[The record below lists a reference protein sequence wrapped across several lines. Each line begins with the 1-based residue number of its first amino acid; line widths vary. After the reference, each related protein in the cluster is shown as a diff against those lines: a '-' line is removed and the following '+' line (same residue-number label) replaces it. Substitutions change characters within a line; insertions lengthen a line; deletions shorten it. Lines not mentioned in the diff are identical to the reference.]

1 MKTEKTI
8 ARIAACMTAMTL
20 TASLFAGC
28 GNNASEPDASASQAD
43 EGYTNIVTTTAAES
57 VNADDVFTSGA
68 EVATEAETTTE
79 TEPVE
84 EPVPEKAELLN
95 SVWTQLNSAESF
107 RMNCNVKGKVPSET
121 SDMGMLIDQSFTY
134 TVSGDVTH
142 LESKYTNLDSNDP
155 AVEYEEYQ
163 ILNDS
168 IVTTLTKHGDDWV
181 DNTPKEM
188 IRTNMMLK
196 ALNTAPLV
204 GILANDANTATE
216 SLIRGNIYRNDN
228 DDYVF
233 DDIKMDKI
241 VCYSDDFYKHM
252 LAGFIRTPAVEDYLY
267 NVCPGNDMHN
277 SGCTLA
283 YTFDKDY
290 NLKSIVFDAI
300 VNETNGYDV
309 HCEITFDSWNTVP
322 PIVPPFA
329 SKIETTEAAETE
341 STDTA
346 E

>member
-1 MKTEKTI
+1 MKKITSAI
-8 ARIAACMTAMTL
+8 LALLLAASMTACGEKAVDTMEEV
-20 TASLFAGC
+20 TA
-28 GNNASEPDASASQAD
+28 Q
-43 EGYTNIVTTTAAES
+43 TTAAETEKATEA
-57 VNADDVFTSGA
+57 VTTEDKQEETEA
-68 EVATEAETTTE
+68 EAATEAETTTE

-95 SVWTQLNSAESF
+95 SVWTRLNSAESF

-163 ILNDS
+163 VLNDS
-168 IVTTLTKHGDDWV
+168 IVTTLTKHGNDWV

-196 ALNTAPLV
+196 ALNTAPLI

-228 DDYVF
+228 GDYVF
-233 DDIKMDKI
+233 DNIELQYI

-267 NVCPGNDMHN
+267 NVCPGNDMYN
-277 SGCTLA
+277 SGCKLA

-290 NLKSIVFDAI
+290 NLKSIAFDAI
-300 VNETNGYDV
+300 VNKTNGYDV
-309 HCEITFDSWNTVP
+309 HCEVTFDSWNDVP
-322 PIVPPFA
+322 EIKVP
-329 SKIETTEAAETE
+329 EV
-341 STDTA
+341 
-346 E
+346 

>member
-1 MKTEKTI
+1 MKTKKTI

-20 TASLFAGC
+20 TASLLAGC

-43 EGYTNIVTTTAAES
+43 EGYTNVVTTTATES

-68 EVATEAETTTE
+68 EAATEAETTTE

-84 EPVPEKAELLN
+84 EPVPTRAELLN

-121 SDMGMLIDQSFTY
+121 TDSGMLIDQSFTY

-163 ILNDS
+163 VLNDS

-188 IRTNMMLK
+188 IRTSMMVK
-196 ALNTAPLV
+196 ALNTTPLL
-204 GILANDANTATE
+204 GLLANDAAIASE
-216 SLIRGNIYRNDN
+216 SLGYGEVSRNES
-228 DDYVF
+228 DDYVL
-233 DDIKMDKI
+233 DHLII
-241 VCYSDDFYKHM
+241 ENIACYSEDLSKHM
-252 LAGFIRTPAVEDYLY
+252 LAGLIRTPALEDCLY
-267 NVCPGNDMHN
+267 NVAQGDTRNTGSN
-277 SGCTLA
+277 VV

-290 NLKSIVFDAI
+290 NLKSMIFDVI
-300 VNETNGYDV
+300 VNRQNGYDV
-309 HCEITFDSWNTVP
+309 HCEVTFDSWNTVP
-322 PIVPPFA
+322 PIVPPSA

-341 STDTA
+341 SADTA

>member
-1 MKTEKTI
+1 MKKITSAI
-8 ARIAACMTAMTL
+8 LALLLAASMTACGEKAVDTMEEV
-20 TASLFAGC
+20 TA
-28 GNNASEPDASASQAD
+28 Q
-43 EGYTNIVTTTAAES
+43 TTAAETEKATEA
-57 VNADDVFTSGA
+57 VTTEDKQ
-68 EVATEAETTTE
+68 EETEAETATEETTAE

-163 ILNDS
+163 VLNDS
-168 IVTTLTKHGDDWV
+168 IVTTLTKHGNDWV

-228 DDYVF
+228 GDYVF
-233 DDIKMDKI
+233 DNIKMEDI

-267 NVCPGNDMHN
+267 NVCPGNDMYH
-277 SGCTLA
+277 SGCKLA

-290 NLKSIVFDAI
+290 NLKSIAFDAI
-300 VNETNGYDV
+300 VNKTNGYDV
-309 HCEITFDSWNTVP
+309 HCEVTFDSWNDISEIKVP
-322 PIVPPFA
+322 EV
-329 SKIETTEAAETE
+329 
-341 STDTA
+341 
-346 E
+346 

>member
-1 MKTEKTI
+1 MKTKKTI

-28 GNNASEPDASASQAD
+28 DSNASEPDVSASQAD
-43 EGYTNIVTTTAAES
+43 EGYTNVVTTTAAEP
-57 VNADDVFTSGA
+57 VNADDVFTSEAGA
-68 EVATEAETTTE
+68 VTEETTTE

-84 EPVPEKAELLN
+84 EPVPEKEELLN

-163 ILNDS
+163 VLNDS
-168 IVTTLTKHGDDWV
+168 IVTTLTKHGNDWV

-216 SLIRGNIYRNDN
+216 SLIRGNIYRNDAG
-228 DDYVF
+228 DYVF
-233 DDIKMDKI
+233 DNIKMDQI
-241 VCYSDDFYKHM
+241 VCYSDDFRDHM
-252 LAGFIRTPAVEDYLY
+252 LAGFIRTPAIEDYLY
-267 NVCPGNDMHN
+267 NVSPGSDMYK
-277 SGCTLA
+277 SGCALA

-290 NLKSIVFDAI
+290 NLKSIAFDAI
-300 VNETNGYDV
+300 VNKTNGYDV
-309 HCEITFDSWNTVP
+309 HCEVTFDSWNTVP
-322 PIVPPFA
+322 PIVPPSA
-329 SKIETTEAAETE
+329 SKIETTEAVETE
-341 STDTA
+341 STDIA

>member
-1 MKTEKTI
+1 MKKITSAI
-8 ARIAACMTAMTL
+8 LALLLAASMTACGEKAVDTMEEV
-20 TASLFAGC
+20 TA
-28 GNNASEPDASASQAD
+28 Q
-43 EGYTNIVTTTAAES
+43 TTAAETEKATEA
-57 VNADDVFTSGA
+57 VTTEDKQED
-68 EVATEAETTTE
+68 TEAETATEETTAE

-163 ILNDS
+163 VLNDS
-168 IVTTLTKHGDDWV
+168 IVTTLTKHGSDWV

-196 ALNTAPLV
+196 ALNTTPLLGLLV
-204 GILANDANTATE
+204 NDASMADNALRYGE
-216 SLIRGNIYRNDN
+216 VSRNDN
-228 DDYVF
+228 GDYIL
-233 DDIKMDKI
+233 DNIELQYI
-241 VCYSDDFYKHM
+241 VCYSDDFRDHM

-267 NVCPGNDMHN
+267 NVSPGSDMYN
-277 SGCTLA
+277 SGCKLA

-290 NLKSIVFDAI
+290 NLKSIAFDAI
-300 VNETNGYDV
+300 VNKTNGYDV
-309 HCEITFDSWNTVP
+309 HCEVTFDSWNDISEIKVP
-322 PIVPPFA
+322 EV
-329 SKIETTEAAETE
+329 
-341 STDTA
+341 
-346 E
+346 

>member
-1 MKTEKTI
+1 MKTKKTI

-43 EGYTNIVTTTAAES
+43 EGYTNVVTTTVAES

-68 EVATEAETTTE
+68 EAATEAETTTE
-79 TEPVE
+79 TEPIE
-84 EPVPEKAELLN
+84 EPVPTRAELLN

-168 IVTTLTKHGDDWV
+168 IVTTLTKHGSDWV

-188 IRTNMMLK
+188 IRTSMMVK
-196 ALNTAPLV
+196 ALNTTPLL
-204 GILANDANTATE
+204 GLLANDAAIASE
-216 SLIRGNIYRNDN
+216 SLGYGEVSRNDN
-228 DDYVF
+228 GDYIL
-233 DDIKMDKI
+233 DNIELQYI
-241 VCYSDDFYKHM
+241 ACYSEDLSKHM
-252 LAGFIRTPAVEDYLY
+252 LAGLIRTPALEDCLY
-267 NVCPGNDMHN
+267 NVAQGDTRNTGSN
-277 SGCTLA
+277 VV

-290 NLKSIVFDAI
+290 NLKSIAFDAI
-300 VNETNGYDV
+300 VNKTNGYDV

>member
-1 MKTEKTI
+1 MKKITSAI
-8 ARIAACMTAMTL
+8 LALLLAASMTACGEKAVDTMEEV
-20 TASLFAGC
+20 TA
-28 GNNASEPDASASQAD
+28 Q
-43 EGYTNIVTTTAAES
+43 TTAAETEK
-57 VNADDVFTSGA
+57 AT
-68 EVATEAETTTE
+68 EVVTTEDKQEETEAATEAETTTE

-84 EPVPEKAELLN
+84 EPVPTRTELLN

-168 IVTTLTKHGDDWV
+168 IVTTLTKHGSDWV

-196 ALNTAPLV
+196 ALNTAPLL
-204 GILANDANTATE
+204 GLLANDASMA
-216 SLIRGNIYRNDN
+216 DN
-228 DDYVF
+228 ALGYGKVSRDDNGDYVL
-233 DDIKMDKI
+233 DNIELQYI
-241 VCYSDDFYKHM
+241 VCYSDDFRDHM
-252 LAGFIRTPAVEDYLY
+252 LAGFIRTPAIEDYLY
-267 NVCPGNDMHN
+267 NVSPGSDMYR
-277 SGCTLA
+277 SGCKLI

-290 NLKSIVFDAI
+290 NLKSIAFDAI
-300 VNETNGYDV
+300 VNKTNGYDV
-309 HCEITFDSWNTVP
+309 HCEITFDSWNDISEIKVP
-322 PIVPPFA
+322 EV
-329 SKIETTEAAETE
+329 
-341 STDTA
+341 
-346 E
+346 

>member
-1 MKTEKTI
+1 MKTKKTI

-28 GNNASEPDASASQAD
+28 GNNASEPDVSASQAD
-43 EGYTNIVTTTAAES
+43 EGYTNVVTTTVTES

-68 EVATEAETTTE
+68 EAATEAETTTE

-84 EPVPEKAELLN
+84 EPVPTRAELLN

-121 SDMGMLIDQSFTY
+121 TDSGMLIDQSFTY

-163 ILNDS
+163 VLNDS

-188 IRTNMMLK
+188 IRTSMMVK
-196 ALNTAPLV
+196 ALNTTPLL
-204 GILANDANTATE
+204 GLLANDAAIASE
-216 SLIRGNIYRNDN
+216 SLGYGEVSRNDN
-228 DDYVF
+228 GDYIL
-233 DDIKMDKI
+233 DNIELQYI
-241 VCYSDDFYKHM
+241 ACYSEDLSKHM
-252 LAGFIRTPAVEDYLY
+252 LAGLIRTPALEDCLY
-267 NVCPGNDMHN
+267 NVAQGDTRNTG
-277 SGCTLA
+277 SSVV

-290 NLKSIVFDAI
+290 NLKSIAFDAI
-300 VNETNGYDV
+300 VNKTNGYDV
-309 HCEITFDSWNTVP
+309 HCEVTFDSWNTVP
-322 PIVPPFA
+322 PIVPPSA

-341 STDTA
+341 SADTA